1 MVSFSIVFGEFPK
14 KSASSKSI
22 AVSFLELD
30 LTKNLPLS
38 ITLPTL
44 YIGARSLSQISF
56 NLLKSFS
63 EITKPILS

>member
-1 MVSFSIVFGEFPK
+1 MVSFRIVFGEFPK

-44 YIGARSLSQISF
+44 
-56 NLLKSFS
+56 
-63 EITKPILS
+63 

>member
-1 MVSFSIVFGEFPK
+1 MVSLSIVFGEFPK

-38 ITLPTL
+38 MTLPTL
-44 YIGARSLSQISF
+44 
-56 NLLKSFS
+56 
-63 EITKPILS
+63 